1 MYIVT
6 SLELTQAIQ
15 KQPKN
20 LAFPPVKAYFASK
33 VCGDSADAHKVLMNN
48 VNGDEGDWGMSVDSR
63 AATRN
68 ALLLSPDLDQM
79 NRVMIQSIAASLDS
93 LEVPANKAKLKLA
106 KWLRSNVTLAT
117 TLSIYGP
124 QNPFKDVSVQDAF
137 WYVTS
142 APLKNLHG

>member
-6 SLELTQAIQ
+6 SLKLIHAIQ
-15 KQPKN
+15 KQPKT
-20 LAFPPVKAYFASK
+20 LAFHPVKVYFASK

-48 VNGDEGDWGMSVDSR
+48 VNEEEGERGMSVGWRD
-63 AATRN
+63 ATRN
-68 ALLLSPDLDQM
+68 ALLSSSDLDQM

-106 KWLRSNVTLAT
+106 QWLRSNVTLAT

-124 QNPFKDVSVQDAF
+124 QNPFKDVSVADAF

-142 APLKNLHG
+142 APLKNLHV